1 MCVIIASRALAGLIK
16 KSHTH
21 ATSWKTCYV
30 NTVDRIIDIYCETIF
45 QQIES
50 LRKRVWWTRDNGFA
64 VNFAKIFFRGMTVF
78 ALLRSL

>member
-21 ATSWKTCYV
+21 ASSRKTCYV
-30 NTVDRIIDIYCETIF
+30 NIVDRTIDIYCETIL

-50 LRKRVWWTRDNGFA
+50 LRKRVWRTRDNGFA
-64 VNFAKIFFRGMTVF
+64 VNFANLFFVV
-78 ALLRSL
+78 